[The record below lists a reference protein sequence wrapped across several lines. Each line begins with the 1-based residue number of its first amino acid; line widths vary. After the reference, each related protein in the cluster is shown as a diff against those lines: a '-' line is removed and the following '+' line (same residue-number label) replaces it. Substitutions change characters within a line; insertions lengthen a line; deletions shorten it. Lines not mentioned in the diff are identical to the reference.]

1 MAVQGAGL
9 LLSNNFSQIVKAA
22 SNDPKASTA
31 GDLLEHFNKKATAGT
46 RDNQHHLEMIHGD
59 SQHLRSIHYIK
70 LYPLLR
76 ILQVHV
82 PFNLNQRI

>member
-31 GDLLEHFNKKATAGT
+31 GDLLEDFEKEGN
-46 RDNQHHLEMIHGD
+46 
-59 SQHLRSIHYIK
+59 S
-70 LYPLLR
+70 
-76 ILQVHV
+76 
-82 PFNLNQRI
+82 

>member
-31 GDLLEHFNKKATAGT
+31 GDLLEDLLDKKATADT

-59 SQHLRSIHYIK
+59 CQHLRSIHY
-70 LYPLLR
+70 
-76 ILQVHV
+76 
-82 PFNLNQRI
+82 

>member
-31 GDLLEHFNKKATAGT
+31 GDLLEDTAGT

-59 SQHLRSIHYIK
+59 CQHLRSIHYWEVFK
-70 LYPLLR
+70 YMYLSSMQ
-76 ILQVHV
+76 LQSLV
-82 PFNLNQRI
+82 